1 MKNKV
6 HNYLGLW
13 WWYIYTLDKLFIF
26 LILHGL
32 MTPYDEQILV
42 IIGPGNSL

>member
-26 LILHGL
+26 LI